1 MAYQAKRN
9 KRFEED
15 FELVDENGVVQ
26 HTLKVSLDADDMVA
40 KINRKYTALVR
51 ALSDVQEIKRKEASN
66 EQLSNAVEVLGR
78 AEIDMFEAVFGADGT
93 ETIQQ
98 FYKDRY
104 MEMAKEIIPFITN
117 CVIPRLAEIVP
128 KRDGDSGNGSPD
140 RDSVLSYLHRQR
152 EI

>member
-40 KINRKYTALVR
+40 KINRKHTALVR

-66 EQLSNAVEVLGR
+66 EQLSDAVEMLGR
-78 AEIDMFEAVFGADGT
+78 AEIDMFEAVFGADGA

-98 FYKDRY
+98 FYKDHY
-104 MEMAKEIIPFITN
+104 IEMAKEVIPFITGV
-117 CVIPRLAEIVP
+117 VIPRLTEIKAENKKALVSQYNRAK
-128 KRDGDSGNGSPD
+128 KR
-140 RDSVLSYLHRQR
+140 RRFL
-152 EI
+152 

>member
-26 HTLKVSLDADDMVA
+26 HTLKASLDADDMVA

-66 EQLSNAVEVLGR
+66 EQLSDAVEMLGR

-98 FYKDRY
+98 FYKDHY
-104 MEMAKEIIPFITN
+104 IEMAKEVIPFITGV
-117 CVIPRLAEIVP
+117 VIPRLTEIKAENKKALVSQYNRAK
-128 KRDGDSGNGSPD
+128 KR
-140 RDSVLSYLHRQR
+140 RRFW
-152 EI
+152 

>member
-40 KINRKYTALVR
+40 KINWKYTALVR

-66 EQLSNAVEVLGR
+66 EQLSDAVEMLGR

-98 FYKDRY
+98 FYKDHY
-104 MEMAKEIIPFITN
+104 IKMAKEVIPFITGV
-117 CVIPRLAEIVP
+117 VIPRLTEIKAENKKALVSQYNRAK
-128 KRDGDSGNGSPD
+128 KR
-140 RDSVLSYLHRQR
+140 RRFW
-152 EI
+152 

>member
-66 EQLSNAVEVLGR
+66 EQLSDAVEMLGR
-78 AEIDMFEAVFGADGT
+78 AEIDMFEAVFWSRW
-93 ETIQQ
+93 
-98 FYKDRY
+98 DRDHSAVLQRPLY
-104 MEMAKEIIPFITN
+104 
-117 CVIPRLAEIVP
+117 
-128 KRDGDSGNGSPD
+128 RDGKGSHPI
-140 RDSVLSYLHRQR
+140 YHRSCYSKAY
-152 EI
+152 

>member
-26 HTLKVSLDADDMVA
+26 HTLKVSLDADEMVA

-66 EQLSNAVEVLGR
+66 EQLSNAVEMLGR

-117 CVIPRLAEIVP
+117 CVIPRLAEIKAENKKALVSQYNRAK
-128 KRDGDSGNGSPD
+128 KR
-140 RDSVLSYLHRQR
+140 RRFW
-152 EI
+152 

>member
-66 EQLSNAVEVLGR
+66 EQLSDADRIIRTNCRHGREELQSRHGDFSGR
-78 AEIDMFEAVFGADGT
+78 AS
-93 ETIQQ
+93 
-98 FYKDRY
+98 
-104 MEMAKEIIPFITN
+104 
-117 CVIPRLAEIVP
+117 
-128 KRDGDSGNGSPD
+128 KRWRN
-140 RDSVLSYLHRQR
+140 LC
-152 EI
+152 

>member
-26 HTLKVSLDADDMVA
+26 HTLKVSLGADDMVA

-66 EQLSNAVEVLGR
+66 EQLSDAVEMLGR

-98 FYKDRY
+98 FYKDHY
-104 MEMAKEIIPFITN
+104 IEMAKEVIPFITGV
-117 CVIPRLAEIVP
+117 VIPRLTEIKAENKKALVSQYNRAK
-128 KRDGDSGNGSPD
+128 KR
-140 RDSVLSYLHRQR
+140 RRFW
-152 EI
+152 

>member
-66 EQLSNAVEVLGR
+66 EQLSDAVEMLGR

-93 ETIQQ
+93 ETIISRWQR
-98 FYKDRY
+98 KSSH
-104 MEMAKEIIPFITN
+104 
-117 CVIPRLAEIVP
+117 L
-128 KRDGDSGNGSPD
+128 SPELLFQGLLKS
-140 RDSVLSYLHRQR
+140 RRRIRKHW
-152 EI
+152 

>member
-26 HTLKVSLDADDMVA
+26 HTLKVFLDADDMVA

-66 EQLSNAVEVLGR
+66 EQLSDAVEMLGR

-98 FYKDRY
+98 FYKDHY
-104 MEMAKEIIPFITN
+104 IEMAKEVIPFITGV
-117 CVIPRLAEIVP
+117 VIPRLTEIKAENKKALVSQYNRAK
-128 KRDGDSGNGSPD
+128 KR
-140 RDSVLSYLHRQR
+140 RRFW
-152 EI
+152 

>member
-26 HTLKVSLDADDMVA
+26 HTLKVSLDADDRVA

-66 EQLSNAVEVLGR
+66 EQLSDAVEMLGR

-98 FYKDRY
+98 FYKDHY
-104 MEMAKEIIPFITN
+104 IEMAKEVIPFITGV
-117 CVIPRLAEIVP
+117 VIPRLTEIKAENKKALVSQYNRAK
-128 KRDGDSGNGSPD
+128 KR
-140 RDSVLSYLHRQR
+140 RRFW
-152 EI
+152 

>member
-40 KINRKYTALVR
+40 KINQKYTALVR

-66 EQLSNAVEVLGR
+66 EQLSDAVEMLGR

-98 FYKDRY
+98 FYKDHY
-104 MEMAKEIIPFITN
+104 IEMAKEVIPFITGV
-117 CVIPRLAEIVP
+117 VIPRLTEIKAENKKALVSQYNRAK
-128 KRDGDSGNGSPD
+128 KR
-140 RDSVLSYLHRQR
+140 RRFL
-152 EI
+152 

>member
-40 KINRKYTALVR
+40 NINRKYTALVR
-51 ALSDVQEIKRKEASN
+51 ALSDVQAIKRKEASN
-66 EQLSNAVEVLGR
+66 EQLSDAVEMLGR

-98 FYKDRY
+98 FYKDHY
-104 MEMAKEIIPFITN
+104 IEMAKEVIPFITGV
-117 CVIPRLAEIVP
+117 VIPRLTEIKAENKKALVSQYNRAK
-128 KRDGDSGNGSPD
+128 KR
-140 RDSVLSYLHRQR
+140 RRFW
-152 EI
+152 

>member
-66 EQLSNAVEVLGR
+66 EQLSDAVEMLGR

-98 FYKDRY
+98 FYKDHY
-104 MEMAKEIIPFITN
+104 IEMAK
-117 CVIPRLAEIVP
+117 
-128 KRDGDSGNGSPD
+128 
-140 RDSVLSYLHRQR
+140 
-152 EI
+152 

>member
-51 ALSDVQEIKRKEASN
+51 ALADVQEIKREEASN
-66 EQLSNAVEVLGR
+66 EQLEDAVEKLGR
-78 AEIDMFEAVFGADGT
+78 AEMDMFEAVFGAEGAKT
-93 ETIQQ
+93 VQQ
-98 FYKDRY
+98 FYTDRY
-104 MEMAKEIIPFITN
+104 IEMAKEVIPFITGV
-117 CVIPRLAEIVP
+117 VIPRLAEIKTENKKALLGQYNRV
-128 KRDGDSGNGSPD
+128 KKIR
-140 RDSVLSYLHRQR
+140 RFW
-152 EI
+152 

>member
-66 EQLSNAVEVLGR
+66 EQLSDAVEMLGR
-78 AEIDMFEAVFGADGT
+78 AEIDMFEVAW
-93 ETIQQ
+93 IQ
-98 FYKDRY
+98 
-104 MEMAKEIIPFITN
+104 AIIYSIRN
-117 CVIPRLAEIVP
+117 SQGYWSWYACG
-128 KRDGDSGNGSPD
+128 RDGNC
-140 RDSVLSYLHRQR
+140 RRQCCCCEKR
-152 EI
+152 E

>member
-66 EQLSNAVEVLGR
+66 EQLSDAVEMLGR
-78 AEIDMFEAVFGADGT
+78 AEIDMFEVVSEVYLFRTG
-93 ETIQQ
+93 
-98 FYKDRY
+98 
-104 MEMAKEIIPFITN
+104 
-117 CVIPRLAEIVP
+117 CRLQEV
-128 KRDGDSGNGSPD
+128 R
-140 RDSVLSYLHRQR
+140 VLACRR
-152 EI
+152 

>member
-26 HTLKVSLDADDMVA
+26 HTLKVALDADDMVA
-40 KINRKYTALVR
+40 KINRKYTALGR

-66 EQLSNAVEVLGR
+66 EQLSDAVEMLGR

-98 FYKDRY
+98 FYKDHY
-104 MEMAKEIIPFITN
+104 IEMAKEVIPFITGV
-117 CVIPRLAEIVP
+117 VIPRLTEIKAENKKALVSQYNRAK
-128 KRDGDSGNGSPD
+128 KR
-140 RDSVLSYLHRQR
+140 RRFW
-152 EI
+152 

>member
-40 KINRKYTALVR
+40 KINWKYTALVR

-66 EQLSNAVEVLGR
+66 EQLSDAVEMLGR

-98 FYKDRY
+98 FYKDHY
-104 MEMAKEIIPFITN
+104 IEMAKEVIPFITGV
-117 CVIPRLAEIVP
+117 VIPRLTEIKAENKKALVSQYNRAK
-128 KRDGDSGNGSPD
+128 KR
-140 RDSVLSYLHRQR
+140 RRFW
-152 EI
+152 

>member
-26 HTLKVSLDADDMVA
+26 HTLKVSLDADDMVT
-40 KINRKYTALVR
+40 KVNRKYTALVR

-66 EQLSNAVEVLGR
+66 EQLSDAVEMLGR

-98 FYKDRY
+98 FYKDHY
-104 MEMAKEIIPFITN
+104 IEMAKEVIPFITGV
-117 CVIPRLAEIVP
+117 VIPRLTEIKAENKKALVSQYNRAK
-128 KRDGDSGNGSPD
+128 KR
-140 RDSVLSYLHRQR
+140 RRFL
-152 EI
+152 

>member
-40 KINRKYTALVR
+40 KINQKYTALVR

-66 EQLSNAVEVLGR
+66 EQLSDAVEMLGR

-98 FYKDRY
+98 FYKDHY
-104 MEMAKEIIPFITN
+104 IEMAKEVIPFITGV
-117 CVIPRLAEIVP
+117 VIPRLTEIKAENKKALVSQYNRAK
-128 KRDGDSGNGSPD
+128 KR
-140 RDSVLSYLHRQR
+140 RRFW
-152 EI
+152 

>member
-1 MAYQAKRN
+1 MAYQVKRN

-40 KINRKYTALVR
+40 KINRNYTALIR

-66 EQLSNAVEVLGR
+66 EQLSDAVEMLGR

-98 FYKDRY
+98 FYKDHY
-104 MEMAKEIIPFITN
+104 IEMAKEVIPFITGV
-117 CVIPRLAEIVP
+117 VIPRLTEIKAENKKALVSQYNRAK
-128 KRDGDSGNGSPD
+128 KR
-140 RDSVLSYLHRQR
+140 RRFW
-152 EI
+152 

>member
-26 HTLKVSLDADDMVA
+26 HTLKVSLDVDDMVA

-66 EQLSNAVEVLGR
+66 EQLSDAVEMLGR

-98 FYKDRY
+98 FYKDHY
-104 MEMAKEIIPFITN
+104 IEMAKEVIPFITGV
-117 CVIPRLAEIVP
+117 VIPRLTEIKAENKKALVSQYNRAK
-128 KRDGDSGNGSPD
+128 KR
-140 RDSVLSYLHRQR
+140 RRFW
-152 EI
+152 

>member
-40 KINRKYTALVR
+40 KISRKYTALVR

-66 EQLSNAVEVLGR
+66 EQLSDAVEMLGR

-98 FYKDRY
+98 FYKDHY
-104 MEMAKEIIPFITN
+104 IEMAKEVIPFITG
-117 CVIPRLAEIVP
+117 VVVPRLTEIKAENKKALVSQYNRAK
-128 KRDGDSGNGSPD
+128 KR
-140 RDSVLSYLHRQR
+140 RRFW
-152 EI
+152 

>member
-66 EQLSNAVEVLGR
+66 EHLSDAVEMLGR
-78 AEIDMFEAVFGADGT
+78 AEIDMFEAVFGAEGT
-93 ETIQQ
+93 EVIQQ
-98 FYKDRY
+98 RPLY
-104 MEMAKEIIPFITN
+104 
-117 CVIPRLAEIVP
+117 
-128 KRDGDSGNGSPD
+128 GNGEGNYSIHYKL
-140 RDSVLSYLHRQR
+140 RDSKAGGNQVR
-152 EI
+152 E

>member
-26 HTLKVSLDADDMVA
+26 HTLKVSLDTDDMVA

-66 EQLSNAVEVLGR
+66 EHLSDAVEMLGR

-98 FYKDRY
+98 FYKDHY
-104 MEMAKEIIPFITN
+104 IEMAKEVIPFITGV
-117 CVIPRLAEIVP
+117 VIPRLTEIKAENKKALVSQYNRAK
-128 KRDGDSGNGSPD
+128 KR
-140 RDSVLSYLHRQR
+140 RRFW
-152 EI
+152 